1 MGKDKPGRSK
11 ATGETADLPLT
22 DLVEKLR
29 KDILAGHFGSS
40 EPLRFRVLSERY
52 GTSVSTLREAL
63 ARLTGEKLVEF
74 TPNSGFRVIQASLAD
89 LMDISRAR
97 LEIETAALRLSIEG
111 GDEDWEAGIVA
122 ALHKL
127 NRAQERL
134 EREETVAHASDW
146 ELRHREFHM
155 ALVGGCGSNWL
166 LDSCQTLRVLSD
178 RYRYVVKAPTTAHPP
193 LVAQH
198 KPLADAAV
206 SRRVGEACHLLREHI
221 LLSLEIVTGEK
232 VLVFSPERSAS
243 TASLEKRAI
252 VEPSGALGMQLAE
265 PSPKNSRRRA
275 HEDDSR

>member
-1 MGKDKPGRSK
+1 MDKSK
-11 ATGETADLPLT
+11 RKQATGNGENADLAVT
-22 DLVEKLR
+22 NIVEQLR
-29 KDILAGHFGSS
+29 EDILDGHFGSS
-40 EPLRFRVLSERY
+40 EPLRFRALSERY

-97 LEIETAALRLSIEG
+97 LEIETAALRLSIEN

-122 ALHKL
+122 AHHKL
-127 NRAQERL
+127 TRAQERL
-134 EREETVAHASDW
+134 EREPSLAHEREW
-146 ELRHREFHM
+146 EVRHREFHV
-155 ALVGGCGSNWL
+155 ALVSGCGSKWL

-206 SRRVGEACHLLREHI
+206 ARRRDDACELLREHI
-221 LLSLEIVTGEK
+221 LLSLEIITGEK
-232 VLVFSPERSAS
+232 VVVFDRERPAQND
-243 TASLEKRAI
+243 TGT
-252 VEPSGALGMQLAE
+252 PLAGS
-265 PSPKNSRRRA
+265 SPKNRRRRA
-275 HEDDSR
+275 HEDDRR